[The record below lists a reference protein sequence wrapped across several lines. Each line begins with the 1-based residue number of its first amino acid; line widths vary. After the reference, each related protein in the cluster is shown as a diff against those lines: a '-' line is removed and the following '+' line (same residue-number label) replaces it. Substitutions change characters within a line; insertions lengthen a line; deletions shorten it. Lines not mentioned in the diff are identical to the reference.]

1 MQSIV
6 TFQIVPKRVTKMGM
20 TKMKMKK
27 MKTTMMTTM
36 KKEKMMMK
44 ILSTR
49 MKEQAFF
56 IVKIERKLIKSYW
69 CEKEKVKKKLIN
81 DIDIVKEG

>member
-56 IVKIERKLIKSYW
+56 IVKIERKLIKSCW

-81 DIDIVKEG
+81 NIDIVKEG